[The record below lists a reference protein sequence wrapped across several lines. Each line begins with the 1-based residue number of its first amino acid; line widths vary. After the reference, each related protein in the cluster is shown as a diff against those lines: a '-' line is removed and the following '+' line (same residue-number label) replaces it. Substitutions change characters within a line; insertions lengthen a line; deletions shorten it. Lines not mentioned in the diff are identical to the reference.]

1 MIAQKVAAN
10 AARGKRVSAIACAV
24 VEDEGVKMKTVS
36 AVDAIYHMAA
46 SLPHRLPLGI
56 THPPQITGATDVPRD
71 PLADSVSIIRL
82 L

>member
-24 VEDEGVKMKTVS
+24 VEEGVKMKTVS
-36 AVDAIYHMAA
+36 AVDAIYHKAA

-71 PLADSVSIIRL
+71 PLADSVSIIL